1 MNKTIGKIIPFID
14 NIFSE
19 IILAMIFLYG
29 IFKIENDN
37 MFIYGIPV
45 YFVLL
50 MMFAYLSF
58 RISFMQIRKQ
68 LYNMIMK
75 IKDNIDKEIN
85 DE

>member
-1 MNKTIGKIIPFID
+1 
-14 NIFSE
+14 
-19 IILAMIFLYG
+19 MIFLYG